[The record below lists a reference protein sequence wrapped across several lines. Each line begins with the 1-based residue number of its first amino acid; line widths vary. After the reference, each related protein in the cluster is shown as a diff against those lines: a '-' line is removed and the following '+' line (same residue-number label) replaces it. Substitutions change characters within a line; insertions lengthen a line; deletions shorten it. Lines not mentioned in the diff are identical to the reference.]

1 MNNIN
6 IYDIESEANVIDK
19 INDINSQIEEELDKN
34 IEEADKKKIFQLRYQ
49 QFTQGLK
56 LQYIK

>member
-1 MNNIN
+1 MNNID

-34 IEEADKKKIFQLRYQ
+34 IEEVDKKKIFQLRYQ
-49 QFTQGLK
+49 QFIQGLK

>member
-1 MNNIN
+1 MNDIN

-34 IEEADKKKIFQLRYQ
+34 IEEVDKKKIFQLRYQ
-49 QFTQGLK
+49 QFIQGLK

>member
-6 IYDIESEANVIDK
+6 IYDIESEADIVNKLTEIASEVDEELNKELDEIDK
-19 INDINSQIEEELDKN
+19 E
-34 IEEADKKKIFQLRYQ
+34 KIFKLRYQ
-49 QFTQGLK
+49 QFIQGLK

>member
-34 IEEADKKKIFQLRYQ
+34 IEEVDRKKIFQLRYQ
-49 QFTQGLK
+49 QFIQGLK

>member
-19 INDINSQIEEELDKN
+19 INDINSQEEN
-34 IEEADKKKIFQLRYQ
+34 IPITIPTIYTRFKTSIYKIIKKTKI
-49 QFTQGLK
+49 
-56 LQYIK
+56 I

>member
-34 IEEADKKKIFQLRYQ
+34 IEEVDKKKIFQLRYQ
-49 QFTQGLK
+49 QFMQGLK